1 MYISKSFSIKMK
13 IYAKQI
19 KIPTLWNKNPKEY
32 ISKMIFFENNKKS
45 LMKIEIRKIKSR
57 ERVKCGICQDC
68 IFMRKLTCNYLQNK
82 WIFNVDEK
90 DCEKVNDLEALWLFQ
105 KRKENCNE
113 IDSQCSS
120 VSSPILF
127 Q

>member
-1 MYISKSFSIKMK
+1 MK

-19 KIPTLWNKNPKEY
+19 KIPTSWNKNPKEY

-45 LMKIEIRKIKSR
+45 LMKIEIEKVKSR
-57 ERVKCGICQDC
+57 EREKCGICQDC
-68 IFMRKLTCNYLQNK
+68 IFMQKLTCNYFQNK

-105 KRKENCNE
+105 KTNKKCNE